1 MQLIQIDKV
10 RYRKHL
16 NIVIMICIVLLIS
29 GCLGISQTLIQLY
42 PDPSGSHFHWN
53 LTGVIITSIM
63 IGIGLVKIR
72 HHAFMTEVV
81 YVWDLKQALNRVTRS
96 MKKVKAA
103 AELGN
108 YDALLALQFNYAG
121 SRLLWELDDNT
132 IIMDELAVE
141 QAKLDALLTQY
152 NISVDVAD
160 YSRDTL
166 DKIPE

>member
-1 MQLIQIDKV
+1 
-10 RYRKHL
+10 
-16 NIVIMICIVLLIS
+16 
-29 GCLGISQTLIQLY
+29 
-42 PDPSGSHFHWN
+42 
-53 LTGVIITSIM
+53 
-63 IGIGLVKIR
+63 
-72 HHAFMTEVV
+72 MTEVV

-166 DKIPE
+166 DKIPK

>member
-1 MQLIQIDKV
+1 MQLIQIDKA

-16 NIVIMICIVLLIS
+16 NIVIMICIVLLTS
-29 GCLGISQTLIQLY
+29 GCLGISQTIIQFF

-152 NISVDVAD
+152 NISVNVAD

>member
-1 MQLIQIDKV
+1 MQLIHIDKA

-16 NIVIMICIVLLIS
+16 NIVIVVCIALLAVGS
-29 GCLGISQTLIQLY
+29 LGIAQLLIQLY
-42 PDPSGSHFHWN
+42 PDASGSHFHWN
-53 LTGVIITSIM
+53 LTGVIITSI
-63 IGIGLVKIR
+63 IIGLGLARVRK
-72 HHAFMTEVV
+72 HPFMTEVV

-96 MKKVKAA
+96 MNKVKAA
-103 AELGN
+103 AEQGH

-152 NISVDVAD
+152 NIRVDVAD

-166 DKIPE
+166 DKIPK